1 MPMTDKEKVLEKLKK
16 LLALSKSDNPHE
28 ASLAL
33 QRVQKLMQA
42 YGISWTVML
51 LCWPVALPLYVDYV
65 RGKSK
70 GEVDDD

>member
-1 MPMTDKEKVLEKLKK
+1 MMAEYIVC
-16 LLALSKSDNPHE
+16 ALFWYFLVGWCNAELHRHSGFCSRYSGAK
-28 ASLAL
+28 
-33 QRVQKLMQA
+33 
-42 YGISWTVML
+42 YWISWAIML

>member
-1 MPMTDKEKVLEKLKK
+1 MTDKEKVLEKLKK
-16 LLALSKSDNPHE
+16 LLALSKSD
-28 ASLAL
+28 
-33 QRVQKLMQA
+33 
-42 YGISWTVML
+42 SWTVML